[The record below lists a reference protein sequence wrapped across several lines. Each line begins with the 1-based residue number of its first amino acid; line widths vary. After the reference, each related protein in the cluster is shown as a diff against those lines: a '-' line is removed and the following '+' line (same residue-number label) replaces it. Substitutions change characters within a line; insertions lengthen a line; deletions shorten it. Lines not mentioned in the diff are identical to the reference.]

1 MFMPLAVRCQNY
13 RPPAHQSWPHSAIT
27 TGLAVFPLW
36 EPTASI
42 FLTTSIPSVTEPKTT
57 CLPSSQAVLTVQR
70 KNWEPCVLQGEVLV
84 CEFVAIDGLAT
95 SPVSSR
101 EVAALAHEVGD
112 HPVEAAPFEVKGLA
126 RFACPLLAG
135 AEGPE
140 VLRRFGDHVGAQLP
154 H

>member
-13 RPPAHQSWPHSAIT
+13 RPPAHQSWPQSAIT

-70 KNWEPCVLQGEVLV
+70 KNWEP
-84 CEFVAIDGLAT
+84 FVDGLA
-95 SPVSSR
+95 SCPVSGG
-101 EVAALAHEVGD
+101 EIAALAHEFVD
-112 HPVEAAPFEVKGLA
+112 DAVESASLEV
-126 RFACPLLAG
+126 
-135 AEGPE
+135 
-140 VLRRFGDHVGAQLP
+140 
-154 H
+154 